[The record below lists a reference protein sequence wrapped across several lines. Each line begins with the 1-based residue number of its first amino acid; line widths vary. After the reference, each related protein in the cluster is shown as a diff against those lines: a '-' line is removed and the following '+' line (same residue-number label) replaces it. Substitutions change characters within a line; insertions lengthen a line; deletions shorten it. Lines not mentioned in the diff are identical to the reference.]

1 MLDIQVKFYEK
12 TRKNVSLYYSTNN
25 AVLFPNRIKTKIF
38 KVYRKNYCEFIT
50 LCKI

>member
-12 TRKNVSLYYSTNN
+12 TRKHVSLYYSTKN
-25 AVLFPNRIKTKIF
+25 AVLFPNRIKTKSF
-38 KVYRKNYCEFIT
+38 EVHGKNYCEVIT